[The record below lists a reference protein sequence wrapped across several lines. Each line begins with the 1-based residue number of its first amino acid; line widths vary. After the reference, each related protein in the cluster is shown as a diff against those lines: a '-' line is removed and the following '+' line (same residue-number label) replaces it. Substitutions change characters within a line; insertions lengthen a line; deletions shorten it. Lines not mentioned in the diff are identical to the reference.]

1 MPFLLVFLYLFDG
14 PLSAIDMEPSDYAA
28 IRVEVEYA
36 PLSWVQSPPQP
47 VLP

>member
-1 MPFLLVFLYLFDG
+1 MPFLLVFLYLLDG
-14 PLSAIDMEPSDYAA
+14 PLSAIDMEPSDSSA
-28 IRVEVEYA
+28 IRVEVEHA